1 MIGLSNLFKLTLPV
15 QKNEDPVWG
24 LSIPQGGRIGDHDVS
39 PSFTGLID
47 PLVKGLYLEQQNAIE
62 YFNEN
67 GFLNEK
73 AFASAPKQ
81 EGFMPYKRQKS
92 SFQPYRR
99 IPQDFLTSPIILP
112 PIIPRVIKPKA
123 VTPNKVAKRLQVVSP
138 SHVDSFFKSLEAHP
152 GTCVF
157 QCKQCGYMTV
167 WKSALTS
174 HMKIHRSSTYECV
187 ICNFKTR
194 RKQVYKAHMKG
205 HKGFL
210 TYRCHY
216 HKQHGSPCKFT
227 TRGKYQFY
235 LHLRKHKRRKCENYQ
250 KTYHCRNCKYSTFN
264 RKLLIRHKHY
274 RHPQRRPIFEHLR
287 TNLLDSE
294 GSSGCSS
301 IMSDQQ
307 KSPPNLL
314 EYDENTTQ
322 FYMTLHFGLFP
333 YRCSSCS
340 YITTDKSKLSDHM
353 EKHRSSN
360 DTVYKCP
367 ECTYCS
373 RWKQMVITHM
383 KTHKAIQERM
393 FKCTVCDYETRHK
406 NALTTHMRI
415 HSDDRRYRCHI
426 CNYSAIQKVHLDV
439 HMYKHNGVLPFKCS
453 LCKYRTATKA
463 SLKAHMCTHTGVK
476 PHKCEYCTYRSA
488 RKADLKKHVSIRHHK
503 ALMMQQIEK
512 Q

>member
-1 MIGLSNLFKLTLPV
+1 
-15 QKNEDPVWG
+15 
-24 LSIPQGGRIGDHDVS
+24 
-39 PSFTGLID
+39 
-47 PLVKGLYLEQQNAIE
+47 
-62 YFNEN
+62 
-67 GFLNEK
+67 
-73 AFASAPKQ
+73 
-81 EGFMPYKRQKS
+81 
-92 SFQPYRR
+92 
-99 IPQDFLTSPIILP
+99 
-112 PIIPRVIKPKA
+112 
-123 VTPNKVAKRLQVVSP
+123 
-138 SHVDSFFKSLEAHP
+138 
-152 GTCVF
+152 
-157 QCKQCGYMTV
+157 
-167 WKSALTS
+167 
-174 HMKIHRSSTYECV
+174 
-187 ICNFKTR
+187 
-194 RKQVYKAHMKG
+194 MKG

-216 HKQHGSPCKFT
+216 HKHQGSPCKFT

-235 LHLRKHKRRKCENYQ
+235 LHLRKHKHRKKFPLQ
-250 KTYHCRNCKYSTFN
+250 KHYYCRQCKYDTCN
-264 RKLLIRHKHY
+264 RKLMIRHKHY
-274 RHPQRRPIFEHLR
+274 RHTQRRPLFER
-287 TNLLDSE
+287 FPGNLLDSE

-301 IMSDQQ
+301 ITSDMQ

-314 EYDENTTQ
+314 EYDENTTR

-383 KTHKAIQERM
+383 KTHKAVQERM